1 MRNPIEHLREGGR
14 GVVRDDDDPDAVAR
28 VHHALRS
35 RGHRATILTEAPA
48 RRIATASHAQ
58 HGATFR

>member
-1 MRNPIEHLREGGR
+1 MRNPIEHLRERGR
-14 GVVRDDDDPDAVAR
+14 GVVRDDDDPDAIAR
-28 VHHALRS
+28 VHHALL
-35 RGHRATILTEAPA
+35 GHRATILTEAPA